1 MTLKTQSLGAL
12 FVALIIILAV
22 NPRIINNIYGS
33 ILGRLALICI
43 VIFFTMN
50 NTTLGLLVALAIITS
65 LNQFGSFVEGMANS
79 DINDGKDINQDTTI
93 GDDNNSSTPATI
105 PVLTKS
111 ASAASASVPL
121 TNNKKISELKSMTT
135 DTDDTSGPDIL
146 SLQSAIMPKAS
157 NSMPV
162 LSNKNSNDNV
172 SASSENI
179 LNKSEGFSSYG
190 SVY

>member
-22 NPRIINNIYGS
+22 NPRIINNVYSS
-33 ILGRLALICI
+33 ILGRLVLICI
-43 VIFFTMN
+43 VIFFAMN

-65 LNQFGSFVEGMANS
+65 LNQFGTFVEGMSNVNA
-79 DINDGKDINQDTTI
+79 DINTNADINKDTTI
-93 GDDNNSSTPATI
+93 GDDNNNTPGTI

-111 ASAASASVPL
+111 AS
-121 TNNKKISELKSMTT
+121 TNNKKLSELKSMV
-135 DTDDTSGPDIL
+135 TDDNTSGPDIQ
-146 SLQSAIMPKAS
+146 SLQAAIMPKPS
-157 NSMPV
+157 NSMP
-162 LSNKNSNDNV
+162 LPTNMTSNNDV

-179 LNKSEGFSSYG
+179 LSRSEGFSSYG

>member
-43 VIFFTMN
+43 VKFFTMN

-111 ASAASASVPL
+111 ASAASVPL